1 MEQLQRQ
8 ILALSPAERLRL
20 IAFQN
25 TSIMLQA
32 YPHLISDPEILNGKP
47 IIQGTRISVE
57 IVLEWLANG
66 ASFDDMLAMHP
77 RLTREALQEAVRYA
91 AQLNRNEIFV
101 SIKH

>member
-1 MEQLQRQ
+1 
-8 ILALSPAERLRL
+8 
-20 IAFQN
+20 
-25 TSIMLQA
+25 MLHPC
-32 YPHLISDPEILNGKP
+32 PHLISDPEILNGKP
-47 IIQGTRISVE
+47 VIQGTRIRVE

-91 AQLNRNEIFV
+91 ARLNRNEILV